1 MSDDLEIE
9 RRAHRYVNAIK
20 EGRTVAID
28 VLDEAVKSLVRRNL
42 ARARAMR
49 GMKADLGAA
58 RNERD
63 LWKARFEELRKAVA
77 RTAQP
82 ETWGM
87 K

>member
-9 RRAHRYVNAIK
+9 RRAHQYVAALK
-20 EGRTVAID
+20 DGKPVVVAS
-28 VLDEAVKSLVRRNL
+28 VEAALAALVRRNL
-42 ARARAMR
+42 SRARAMR
-49 GMKADLGAA
+49 GMKADRDAA

-82 ETWGM
+82 ETWGV